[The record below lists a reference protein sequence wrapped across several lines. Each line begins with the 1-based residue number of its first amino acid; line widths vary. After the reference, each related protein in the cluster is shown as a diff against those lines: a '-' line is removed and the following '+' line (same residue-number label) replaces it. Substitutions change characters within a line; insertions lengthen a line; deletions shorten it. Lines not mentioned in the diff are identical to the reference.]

1 MNTFREQRP
10 GPALLDAG
18 LAAVA
23 TGLLSWVYALGPGAL
38 PVALATLLAVIMLHP
53 WLRRLP
59 VHRAAGPVALVLVS
73 LLGPGVLLVQYT
85 RSQTR
90 DVPLAAA
97 ASALVFLLVLGR
109 LALLLADARRI
120 AATDALTGLNTR
132 RAFETR
138 LRGLPPGRPAA
149 VVLLDIDR
157 FKRINDAFGHPAGDR
172 VLCAVAGRLRET
184 AGPGVTVA
192 RYGGEEFA
200 LLIPGA
206 DAACASELAD
216 RLRSA
221 IGSTAVDLGG
231 GAVRVVTISA
241 GTAALPVDTHKPD
254 ELIPLADRALYAA
267 KRAGRDRVVA
277 ATSPA
282 NRGTTTTPRT
292 GTTAEPGWAA
302 TAPANRGTTTT
313 PRTGTTAEPG
323 WAATA
328 PANRGTTTTPRTG
341 TSTGPGRAAANA
353 TTPDTTTAP
362 RPGTTAEPGWAAAN
376 ATTPR
381 PRDQAADAAPR
392 EPAADEWPTPLPRP
406 RRTELEAA

>member
-1 MNTFREQRP
+1 MNTFREKSP

-23 TGLLSWVYALGPGAL
+23 TGLLSWVYALGPDAL

-59 VHRAAGPVALVLVS
+59 VPRAAGPVALVLVS
-73 LLGPGVLLVQYT
+73 LLAPGVLLVQYT
-85 RSQTR
+85 RSQTH

-109 LALLLADARRI
+109 LALLLADARHI

-138 LRGLPPGRPAA
+138 LRELRRGRPAA

-200 LLIPGA
+200 LLIPDA
-206 DAACASELAD
+206 DAARAGELAD

-221 IGSTAVDLGG
+221 IGATAVDLGG

-241 GTAALPVDTHKPD
+241 GTAALPADTRDPG
-254 ELIPLADRALYAA
+254 ELVPLADRALYAA

-277 ATSPA
+277 ATPPA
-282 NRGTTTTPRT
+282 NPGTTT
-292 GTTAEPGWAA
+292 
-302 TAPANRGTTTT
+302 
-313 PRTGTTAEPG
+313 
-323 WAATA
+323 
-328 PANRGTTTTPRTG
+328 
-341 TSTGPGRAAANA
+341 GPGGASAG
-353 TTPDTTTAP
+353 PD
-362 RPGTTAEPGWAAAN
+362 WAAAN
-376 ATTPR
+376 AATPR
-381 PRDQAADAAPR
+381 ARDQDAPAR
-392 EPAADEWPTPLPRP
+392 EPGTDEWPTPLPRP

>member
-23 TGLLSWVYALGPGAL
+23 TGLLSWVYVLGPGAL

-59 VHRAAGPVALVLVS
+59 LHRAAGPVALVLVS
-73 LLGPGVLLVQYT
+73 LLAPGVLLVQYT

-90 DVPLAAA
+90 DLPLAAA

-132 RAFETR
+132 RAFEAR

-206 DAACASELAD
+206 DAARASELAD

-241 GTAALPVDTHKPD
+241 GTAALPVDTRKPD

-282 NRGTTTTPRT
+282 NRGTTTTAPDR
-292 GTTAEPGWAA
+292 AA
-302 TAPANRGTTTT
+302 TSPANRGTTTT
-313 PRTGTTAEPG
+313 APDR
-323 WAATA
+323 AATS
-328 PANRGTTTTPRTG
+328 PANRGTTTTAPD
-341 TSTGPGRAAANA
+341 RAATSPANRG
-353 TTPDTTTAP
+353 TTTTAP
-362 RPGTTAEPGWAAAN
+362 GWAATSPANPGTSATTAPRAGTTAGADWAAAN
-376 ATTPR
+376 ATTSR

-392 EPAADEWPTPLPRP
+392 EPGTDEWPTPLPRP